1 MEGSDTIVSKF
12 WKSALKNDDNPVG
25 NNCLWQELR
34 KQGPGSSNSNNPSE
48 GGV

>member
-1 MEGSDTIVSKF
+1 MKGSDTIVLEIGFEKMS
-12 WKSALKNDDNPVG
+12 DNPVG
-25 NNCLWQELR
+25 WICLWQELR